1 MTFERTKVLPE
12 NQSVI
17 GYTSGGLVE
26 NGLMILMQFS
36 AGPSIGSSLVRSIVD
51 NGDDRF
57 VFVQY
62 LPINR
67 ALSDTEYKA
76 ALRSVHLVI
85 ELIKPKTI
93 LSLDDDY
100 MKYMPPNIYSIYKD
114 RFVLANKGVASVGHP
129 SCELIQ
135 RMAERIHEPG
145 TPIYILRDDNVSHIE
160 SSRALGQCL
169 RDLGHE
175 VTHMQATTLSELR
188 TELFSVAA
196 KPRGILI
203 SLVSTVSDTE
213 FNVPVGLDAINRLII
228 KINKKHIDIGF
239 VRATNNLSIVII
251 PSLDNLRSDS
261 RWDKIR
267 TTPRVYVSTDRL
279 DEVNGDL
286 VYKNMFQDISGV
298 LSK

>member
-1 MTFERTKVLPE
+1 
-12 NQSVI
+12 
-17 GYTSGGLVE
+17 
-26 NGLMILMQFS
+26 
-36 AGPSIGSSLVRSIVD
+36 
-51 NGDDRF
+51 
-57 VFVQY
+57 
-62 LPINR
+62 
-67 ALSDTEYKA
+67 
-76 ALRSVHLVI
+76 
-85 ELIKPKTI
+85 
-93 LSLDDDY
+93 
-100 MKYMPPNIYSIYKD
+100 
-114 RFVLANKGVASVGHP
+114 
-129 SCELIQ
+129 
-135 RMAERIHEPG
+135 
-145 TPIYILRDDNVSHIE
+145 
-160 SSRALGQCL
+160 
-169 RDLGHE
+169 
-175 VTHMQATTLSELR
+175 MQATTLSELR

-251 PSLDNLRSDS
+251 PSLDNLSSDS